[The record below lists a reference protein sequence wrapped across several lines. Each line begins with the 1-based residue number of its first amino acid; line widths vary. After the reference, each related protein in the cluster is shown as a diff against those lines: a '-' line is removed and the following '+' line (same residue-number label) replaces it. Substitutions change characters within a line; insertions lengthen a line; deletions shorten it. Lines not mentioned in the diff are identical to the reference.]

1 MRVWKSQ
8 AKEIA
13 LWFTTHGGNV
23 ADGTGQAFVSDRFG
37 WMPVGEE
44 VCSLQE
50 PVARQNRFVAYPWTP
65 QCRVVGRIVANPDTQ
80 RVLDSAR
87 RSGPGAFIYAI
98 KDRPLAELSGIFH
111 YFRLMSLS
119 SV

>member
-13 LWFTTHGGNV
+13 LWLTTHGGNV

-37 WMPVGEE
+37 WMAVGEE

-50 PVARQNRFVAYPWTP
+50 PVARQTRFVAYPWTP
-65 QCRVVGRIVANPDTQ
+65 QCRVVANHDTQ
-80 RVLDSAR
+80 LVLDSAR
-87 RSGPGAFIYAI
+87 RSGPGAFRYAI
-98 KDRPLAELSGIFH
+98 RDRPLAELSGIFH